1 MKTHSWLFA
10 AMVVTI
16 WLAAPFTASPA
27 TAQDSDAAAKIL
39 ALENKWNI
47 AYKER
52 DVAAMNSLL
61 ANDFIITIITV
72 EDGNTYSKS
81 GYIAHAGDT
90 STKVEISELLDMRVR
105 LHGNTA
111 IVTGQYHEVG
121 TEKGKRYEYHD
132 RLTDTWMLLDGRW
145 RVIASHYSVPVK

>member
-1 MKTHSWLFA
+1 MKTRSSLFA
-10 AMVVTI
+10 ATVVTVL
-16 WLAAPFTASPA
+16 LAAPFGASPA
-27 TAQDSDAAAKIL
+27 TAQGSDAAAKIL
-39 ALENKWNI
+39 ALENKWSFS
-47 AYKER
+47 YQQR
-52 DVAAMNSLL
+52 DVAAMSSLL
-61 ANDFIITIITV
+61 ADDFIITV

-90 STKVEISELLDMRVR
+90 RTKVEVSELLDMKVR

-111 IVTGQYHEVG
+111 VVTGQYHEVG

-145 RVIASHYSVPVK
+145 QVIASHYSVPIK

>member
-1 MKTHSWLFA
+1 MKTRSWLFA
-10 AMVVTI
+10 TTVVTVL
-16 WLAAPFTASPA
+16 LAVLFAASPA
-27 TAQDSDAAAKIL
+27 TAQGSDAAAKIL

-47 AYKER
+47 AYQQR
-52 DVAAMNSLL
+52 DVAAMSSIL
-61 ANDFIITIITV
+61 ADDFIITV

-90 STKVEISELLDMRVR
+90 RTKVEVSELLDMKVR

-132 RLTDTWMLLDGRW
+132 RLTDTWMFLDGRW
-145 RVIASHYSVPVK
+145 QVIASHYSVPVK

>member
-1 MKTHSWLFA
+1 MKTRSLLFA
-10 AMVVTI
+10 ALVLTIVLVV
-16 WLAAPFTASPA
+16 LFAASPA
-27 TAQDSDAAAKIL
+27 TAQGSDAAAKIL
-39 ALENKWNI
+39 ALENKWNTS
-47 AYKER
+47 YQQR
-52 DVAAMNSLL
+52 DVAAMSSIL
-61 ANDFIITIITV
+61 ADEFIITV

-90 STKVEISELLDMRVR
+90 RTKVEVSELLDMKVR

-132 RLTDTWMLLDGRW
+132 RLTDTWMFLDGRW
-145 RVIASHYSVPVK
+145 QVIASHYSVPVK

>member
-1 MKTHSWLFA
+1 MLL
-10 AMVVTI
+10 TI
-16 WLAAPFTASPA
+16 LLAAPFVVSLA
-27 TAQDSDAAAKIL
+27 TAQGSDAAAKIL
-39 ALENKWNI
+39 ALENKWNL

-52 DVAAMNSLL
+52 DVAAMTSLL
-61 ANDFIITIITV
+61 ADDFIITV

-90 STKVEISELLDMRVR
+90 RTKVEVSELLDMKVR

-132 RLTDTWMLLDGRW
+132 RLTDTWMFLDGRW
-145 RVIASHYSVPVK
+145 QVIASHYSVPVK

>member
-1 MKTHSWLFA
+1 MKTGSWLLA

-16 WLAAPFTASPA
+16 LLALPFTASRA
-27 TAQDSDAAAKIL
+27 MAQGSDPAAKIL
-39 ALENKWNI
+39 ALENKWNV

-61 ANDFIITIITV
+61 ADGFIITV

-81 GYIAHAGDT
+81 GYIAHAGDA
-90 STKVEISELLDMRVR
+90 STKVEISELLDMKVR

-145 RVIASHYSVPVK
+145 QVIASHYSVPIK

>member
-1 MKTHSWLFA
+1 MNTRSRLFA
-10 AMVVTI
+10 AMVLTI
-16 WLAAPFTASPA
+16 FLAVAFAAPAASTQGA
-27 TAQDSDAAAKIL
+27 DAAAKIL
-39 ALENKWNI
+39 ALENKWNLS
-47 AYKER
+47 YQQR
-52 DVAAMNSLL
+52 DVAAMSSIL
-61 ANDFIITIITV
+61 ADDFIITV

-90 STKVEISELLDMRVR
+90 RTKVEVSELLDMKVR

-132 RLTDTWMLLDGRW
+132 RLTDTWMFLDGRW
-145 RVIASHYSVPVK
+145 QVVASHYSVPVK

>member
-1 MKTHSWLFA
+1 
-10 AMVVTI
+10 MVLTI
-16 WLAAPFTASPA
+16 LLALPFTASR
-27 TAQDSDAAAKIL
+27 AAAQGSDPAGKIL
-39 ALENKWNI
+39 ALENKWNV

-61 ANDFIITIITV
+61 ADGFIITV

-90 STKVEISELLDMRVR
+90 STNVEISELLDMKVR

-111 IVTGQYHEVG
+111 IVTGQYHEV
-121 TEKGKRYEYHD
+121 EQKKGSA
-132 RLTDTWMLLDGRW
+132 TNTTTGSPTPGCCSMAAGR
-145 RVIASHYSVPVK
+145 

>member
-1 MKTHSWLFA
+1 MKLHSPLFA
-10 AMVVTI
+10 ALVLTI
-16 WLAAPFTASPA
+16 LLAARFDAPPA
-27 TAQDSDAAAKIL
+27 MAQGSDATAKIL
-39 ALENKWNI
+39 ALENKWNL
-47 AYKER
+47 AYQKR
-52 DVAAMNSLL
+52 DVAAMSSIL
-61 ANDFIITIITV
+61 ADDFIITV

-90 STKVEISELLDMRVR
+90 RTKVEVSELLDMKVR

-132 RLTDTWMLLDGRW
+132 RLTDTWMFLDGRW
-145 RVIASHYSVPVK
+145 QVIASHYSVPVK

>member
-1 MKTHSWLFA
+1 MKTRSWLFA
-10 AMVVTI
+10 ALAMTI
-16 WLAAPFTASPA
+16 LLAARFTPSPA
-27 TAQDSDAAAKIL
+27 TAQSSDAAAKIL

-61 ANDFIITIITV
+61 ADDFIITV

-90 STKVEISELLDMRVR
+90 STKVEISELLDMKVR

-111 IVTGQYHEVG
+111 IVTGQYHEAG

-145 RVIASHYSVPVK
+145 QVIASHYSVPVK